1 MFFLE
6 LVKKGFTDEEVSKLM
21 QLFIDND
28 YEVEYNEVA
37 SFYINKKQIK
47 YSEIVA
53 IQFGH
58 YGFAID
64 IKGRV
69 NMKQEEVEEFL
80 LELNKDFE
88 LLKKIN
94 LIIGV

>member
-1 MFFLE
+1 MDLI
-6 LVKKGFTDEEVSKLM
+6 KKEFTDEEVSKII
-21 QLFIDND
+21 QLFSDNG

-37 SFYINKKQIK
+37 AFYINKKQIK

-53 IQFGH
+53 NEFGH

-64 IKGRV
+64 TKGRV
-69 NMKQEEVEEFL
+69 NMKKEEVEEFL

-94 LIIGV
+94 SIIGV